1 MKDRRSPLGLILALG
16 LASPAFA
23 QAPVASA
30 APAKTAAKSQKAAGS
45 TAAAPALPATPPSA
59 QLAALKARSIGPAVM
74 GGRVVSIAVDPEDP
88 ATFYLGHATGGLWKT
103 TNAGATFS
111 PLMEEERVF
120 SVGAV
125 AVAPSDPRVIW
136 VGTGEA
142 TDRNS
147 AGFGDGVFRSTD
159 GGATWDRAGLKASRA
174 IAGIRVHP
182 KDPNVAFVAVSGDL
196 WSKGTERGLYRTTDG
211 GKSWTK
217 VLSAAAP
224 DDADTGCV
232 DVVLSPSD
240 PNVLT
245 AALYARRRTP
255 YSFTYGPSL
264 TGGRDA
270 GGIFRSTDGGT
281 TWKKL
286 TNGLPAQTG
295 RIGLAVSAANPK
307 VVMAVVQSDAGG
319 TSGIDEVES
328 RAGGVFRSEDGGETW
343 VRTSRL
349 NPRPFYFSQ
358 IRIDPVNDL
367 RIYLLGYGLSVSD
380 DGGKT
385 FREDLFQKVHP
396 DCHDLVVT
404 GTPAPRRPVPPKE
417 GETPEPERKP
427 VSPRLLLGTDGGA
440 YLSADAGGTWDHV
453 DRIPSGQYYRISLD
467 DSSPYRICGGLQD
480 NVNWVGP
487 SRTFTKD
494 GIVNGDWIQVG
505 GGDGFWCVFDPVD
518 RNVVY
523 AESQEGYVHRM
534 HLGSGQVKNLRPEPA
549 EGQPAFRFHWN
560 SPLASSRH
568 EKGTMFLAGNRV
580 FRVTEKG
587 ERFTAVSP
595 DLSTQE
601 LSKMRTVGSGAE
613 NYGVVYAFS
622 ESPRKAGLLW
632 AGTDDGKVWVTEDGG
647 AKWTDLTGFL
657 PAAAK
662 GQWIARVEAG
672 RHDEKVAY
680 LAVSAYRSGDH
691 APLLYRTADL
701 GRTWTSISGSLP
713 KDEPADVIRED
724 PKNPDLLYAGTEYG
738 FYVSLDRGTTWSKL
752 GNLPTVPVDDIAIH
766 ERDRDVVVATHGRSL
781 FVVDDVTALQELTPA
796 VRSKALHLFPPR
808 AAEAR
813 HLLPGWEDSA
823 GKGLFRGENPKEGA
837 LLTFWVKEATGEP
850 VKVSI
855 TNADGQPV
863 ANLTAPGLPGLG
875 RASWDLKPTKDV
887 RTDYGGL
894 GADRHVKPGD
904 YRVTVTHGEEK
915 STQTLKVTAAEG
927 LETR

>member
-1 MKDRRSPLGLILALG
+1 MSALLAAGLLL
-16 LASPAFA
+16 
-23 QAPVASA
+23 
-30 APAKTAAKSQKAAGS
+30 AAK
-45 TAAAPALPATPPSA
+45 AAAVPPAPTLPATPPSA

-74 GGRVVSIAVDPEDP
+74 GGRIVSIALDPEDP

-111 PLMEEERVF
+111 PLMKDERVF

-159 GGATWDRAGLKASRA
+159 GGATWTHAGLKPSRS
-174 IAGIRVHP
+174 IGRIRVHP
-182 KDPNVAFVAVSGDL
+182 KDPGVAFAAVSGDL
-196 WSKGTERGLYRTTDG
+196 WTKGGERGLFRTTDG
-211 GKSWTK
+211 GKSWAK
-217 VLSAAAP
+217 VLSAPSP

-232 DVVLSPSD
+232 DVVLSPAD
-240 PNVLT
+240 PNVVY

-255 YSFTYGPSL
+255 WSFTYGVSL

-270 GGIFRSTDGGT
+270 GGIFRSADGGA
-281 TWKKL
+281 TWTKL
-286 TNGLPAQTG
+286 ANGLPAQTG
-295 RIGLAVSAANPK
+295 RIGLSISASNPK

-319 TSGIDEVES
+319 TSGIDEIES
-328 RAGGVFRSEDGGETW
+328 RAGGVFRTEDGGETW
-343 VRTSRL
+343 VRTSRV

-358 IRIDPVNDL
+358 IRIDPVNDQ
-367 RIYLLGYGLSVSD
+367 RVYVLGYGLSVSD

-385 FREDLFQKVHP
+385 FREDLFGKVHP
-396 DCHDLVVT
+396 DCHELVAA

-417 GETPEPERKP
+417 GEPPEPEKRP
-427 VSPRLLLGTDGGA
+427 VSPRLFLGTDGGA
-440 YLSADAGGTWDHV
+440 YLSADAGGTWGHV
-453 DRIPSGQYYRISLD
+453 DRIPSGQFYRISLD

-494 GIVNGDWIQVG
+494 GIVNADWIQVG

-523 AESQEGYVHRM
+523 AEAQEGYIHRFHM
-534 HLGSGQVKNLRPEPA
+534 GGGQVKNLRPEPS

-560 SPLASSRH
+560 SPLAGSRH

-587 ERFTAVSP
+587 ERFNPISP

-601 LSKMRTVGSGAE
+601 LSKMRAVGSGAE

-622 ESPRKAGLLW
+622 ESPRKAGILW

-647 AKWTDLTGFL
+647 SKWTDLTSFL
-657 PAAAK
+657 PPEAK

-672 RHDEKVAY
+672 RHDEKVAW
-680 LAVSAYRSGDH
+680 LAVSAYRSGNH

-701 GRTWTSISGSLP
+701 GRTWTSVAGDLP
-713 KDEPADVIRED
+713 KDEPVDVIRED
-724 PKNPDLLYAGTEYG
+724 PRNPDLLYAGTEFG
-738 FYVSLDRGTTWSKL
+738 FYASLDRGRTWVKL
-752 GNLPTVPVDDIAIH
+752 GDLPAVPVDDVAIH

-781 FVVDDVTALQELTPA
+781 FVIDDVTALQELTPE
-796 VRSKALHLFPPR
+796 VRRQALHLFPPR
-808 AAEAR
+808 PAEAR
-813 HLLPGWEDSA
+813 HLLPGWADWNGQA
-823 GKGLFRGENPKEGA
+823 QFRGENPREGA
-837 LLTFWVKEATGEP
+837 LLTFWVREATGEP

-855 TNADGQPV
+855 EGADGRPV
-863 ANLTAPGLPGLG
+863 AKLTAPGVPGLV
-875 RASWDLKPTKDV
+875 RLAWDLKPTKDL
-887 RTDYGGL
+887 RTEYGGL
-894 GADRHVKPGD
+894 PADRHVAPGD
-904 YRVTVTHGEEK
+904 YRVKVTQGEAR
-915 STQTLKVTAAEG
+915 SSQTLKVTAAEG
-927 LETR
+927 VETR

>member
-1 MKDRRSPLGLILALG
+1 MSAFRS
-16 LASPAFA
+16 
-23 QAPVASA
+23 APVLLLAALAVPAPA
-30 APAKTAAKSQKAAGS
+30 APARPPKAAS
-45 TAAAPALPATPPSA
+45 ATAAPALPATPPSS

-74 GGRVVSIAVDPEDP
+74 GGRVVSIAVDPEDS

-111 PLMEEERVF
+111 PLMKEERVS

-125 AVAPSDPRVIW
+125 AVAPSDPRVVW

-147 AGFGDGVFRSTD
+147 AGFGTGVFRSTD
-159 GGATWDRAGLKASRA
+159 GGATFAHVGLPSSRA
-174 IAGIRVHP
+174 IGRIRVHP
-182 KDPNVAFVAVSGDL
+182 SNADVAFVAVSGDL
-196 WSKGTERGLYRTTDG
+196 WTKGAERGLFRTTDG
-211 GKSWTK
+211 GKSWTR

-232 DVVLSPSD
+232 DVVLSPAD
-240 PNVLT
+240 PDVVY

-255 YSFTYGPSL
+255 WSFAYGPSL

-270 GGIFRSTDGGT
+270 GGVFRSTDGGS
-281 TWKKL
+281 TWTKL
-286 TNGLPAQTG
+286 AGGLPPQTG
-295 RIGLAVSAANPK
+295 RIGLAVSASSPK

-319 TSGIDEVES
+319 TSGIDEIES
-328 RAGGVFRSEDGGETW
+328 RAGGVFRSEDGGDTW
-343 VRTSRL
+343 TRASRL

-358 IRIDPVNDL
+358 IRIDPVNDQ
-367 RIYLLGYGLSVSD
+367 RVYVLGYALSVSD
-380 DGGKT
+380 DGGRT
-385 FREDLFQKVHP
+385 WREDLFGKVHP
-396 DCHDLVVT
+396 DCHELVAT
-404 GTPAPRRPVPPKE
+404 GTPAPRRDAPPKE
-417 GETPEPERKP
+417 GEPPEPERKP
-427 VSPRLLLGTDGGA
+427 VAPRLLLGTDGGA

-453 DRIPSGQYYRISLD
+453 DRIPSGQFYRISLD
-467 DSSPYRICGGLQD
+467 DSTPYRICGGLQD

-494 GIVNGDWIQVG
+494 GIVNADWIQVG

-518 RNVVY
+518 RNLVY
-523 AESQEGYVHRM
+523 AESQEGYVHRF
-534 HLGSGQVKNLRPEPA
+534 HLGSGQVRNLRPEPA
-549 EGQPAFRFHWN
+549 EGQPSFRFHWN
-560 SPLASSRH
+560 SPLVPSRH

-587 ERFTAVSP
+587 ETFTAVSP
-595 DLSTQE
+595 DLSTRE
-601 LSKMRTVGSGAE
+601 LTKMTAKGSGAE

-632 AGTDDGKVWVTEDGG
+632 AGTDDGKLWVTEDGG

-680 LAVSAYRSGDH
+680 IAVSAFRSGNH
-691 APLLYRTADL
+691 APLFFRTADL
-701 GRTWTSISGSLP
+701 GRSWASISGDLP
-713 KDEPADVIRED
+713 KDEAADVIRED

-738 FYVSLDRGTTWSKL
+738 FYATLDRGRTWVRL
-752 GNLPTVPVDDIAIH
+752 GGLPTVPVDDIAIH
-766 ERDRDVVVATHGRSL
+766 ERDRDLVVATHGRSL
-781 FVVDDVTALQELTPA
+781 FVIDDVTALQELRPE
-796 VRSKALHLFPPR
+796 VRAKALHLFPPR
-808 AAEAR
+808 PAEAR
-813 HLLPGWEDSA
+813 HLLPGWADWN
-823 GKGLFRGENPKEGA
+823 GKAQFRGENPREGA

-855 TNADGQPV
+855 AGPDGRPV
-863 ANLTAPGLPGLG
+863 ANLTAPGVPGLG
-875 RASWDLKPTKDV
+875 RVSWDLKKTKDLL
-887 RTDYGGL
+887 TEYGGL
-894 GADRHVKPGD
+894 PAGRHVAPGD
-904 YRVTVTHGEEK
+904 YRVTVTHGEER

-927 LETR
+927 VETR

>member
-1 MKDRRSPLGLILALG
+1 MSALLAAGLLLA
-16 LASPAFA
+16 AKA
-23 QAPVASA
+23 VA
-30 APAKTAAKSQKAAGS
+30 AP
-45 TAAAPALPATPPSA
+45 AAPALPSTPPSS
-59 QLAALKARSIGPAVM
+59 QLAALRARSIGPAVM

-103 TNAGATFS
+103 TNAGTTFS
-111 PLMEEERVF
+111 PLMKDERVF

-136 VGTGEA
+136 VGSGEA

-147 AGFGDGVFRSTD
+147 AGFGDGVFRSID
-159 GGATWDRAGLKASRA
+159 GGATWTRAGLKSSRA
-174 IAGIRVHP
+174 IGRLRVHP
-182 KDPNVAFVAVSGDL
+182 STPDVAFVAASGDL
-196 WSKGTERGLYRTTDG
+196 WTKGGERGLFKTTDG

-217 VLSAAAP
+217 LLPAASP

-232 DVVLSPSD
+232 DVVLSPAD
-240 PNVLT
+240 PNTLY

-255 YSFTYGPSL
+255 WSFTSGPAL

-270 GGIFRSTDGGT
+270 GGVFRSTDGGA

-286 TNGLPAQTG
+286 TNGLPPQTG
-295 RIGLAVSAANPK
+295 RIGLAVSAASPK
-307 VVMAVVQSDAGG
+307 VVLAVVQSEAGG
-319 TSGIDEVES
+319 TSGIDEIES
-328 RAGGVFRSEDGGETW
+328 RAGGVFRSEDGGDTW
-343 VRTSRL
+343 VRTARL

-358 IRIDPVNDL
+358 IRVDPVNDQ
-367 RIYLLGYGLSVSD
+367 RVYVLGYALSVSD

-385 FREDLFQKVHP
+385 FREDLFGKVHP
-396 DCHDLVVT
+396 DCHELVVA
-404 GTPAPRRPVPPKE
+404 GTPAPRGPAPPKE
-417 GETPEPERKP
+417 GEPPDPERKP

-440 YLSADAGGTWDHV
+440 YLSADAGDTWNHV
-453 DRIPSGQYYRISLD
+453 DRIPSGQFYRIALD

-487 SRTFTKD
+487 GRTFTKD
-494 GIVNGDWIQVG
+494 GIVNPDWIQVG
-505 GGDGFWCVFDPVD
+505 GGDGFWCVFDPFD

-523 AESQEGYVHRM
+523 AESQEGYIHRF
-534 HLGSGQVKNLRPEPA
+534 HLGSGQAKNLRPEPA

-560 SPLASSRH
+560 SPLVPSRH

-587 ERFTAVSP
+587 EKFTAVSP

-601 LSKMRTVGSGAE
+601 LAKMTAKGSGAE

-632 AGTDDGKVWVTEDGG
+632 AGTDDGKLHVTGDGG
-647 AKWTDLTGFL
+647 ATWTDLTGFL

-680 LAVSAYRSGDH
+680 LAVSAYRTGNH
-691 APLLYRTADL
+691 APLLFRTADL
-701 GRTWTSISGSLP
+701 GRTWASISGDLP

-738 FYVSLDRGTTWSKL
+738 FYVSLDRGTTWSTL
-752 GNLPTVPVDDIAIH
+752 GDLPTVPVDDVAIH
-766 ERDRDVVVATHGRSL
+766 ERDRDLVVATHGRSL

-796 VRSKALHLFPPR
+796 VRGKALHLFPPR
-808 AAEAR
+808 PAEAR
-813 HLLPGWEDSA
+813 HLLPGWADWN
-823 GKGLFRGENPKEGA
+823 GKTQFRGENPKEGA
-837 LLTFWVKEATGEP
+837 LLTFWVREATGEP

-855 TNADGQPV
+855 VNADGQPV
-863 ANLTAPGLPGLG
+863 ANLTAPGLAGLG
-875 RASWDLKPTKDV
+875 RVSWDLKLTKDL
-887 RTDYGGL
+887 RTEYGGF
-894 GADRHVKPGD
+894 GADRHVRPGD
-904 YRVTVTHGEEK
+904 YRVTVTYGEAR

-927 LETR
+927 VETR